1 MQTSRL
7 ISTISYN
14 TPSFLAGRLADLVKG
29 GIIEYAHWVH
39 HEPEEDEKKPHF
51 HLVLQPNKRL
61 DTSALR
67 MQFVEPSVGSAPL
80 GVLPFQF
87 SKMTDWL
94 LYAVHDTAY
103 LIQKGQKRSR
113 AYKFEDIKTTEP
125 DLLDTQWK
133 EAHEGENTRM
143 RQVIEMAESGVDW
156 MEVVRLGIVPPGQ
169 FFAFREVFFTFAQPK
184 TERAG
189 RAGHEEKGVGDGK

>member
-39 HEPEEDEKKPHF
+39 HEPEEDEKKDHF
-51 HLVLQPNKRL
+51 HLVLRPNKRL

-67 MQFVEPSVGSAPL
+67 KQFTELPVGSASPL
-80 GVLPFQF
+80 GVMPFQT

-94 LYAVHDTAY
+94 LYAVHDAAY
-103 LIQKGQKRSR
+103 LIQKGQKRSMS
-113 AYKFEDIKTTEP
+113 YKFEDIKTTEP
-125 DLLDTQWK
+125 DLLDVQWK

-156 MEVVRLGIVPPGQ
+156 SELLRRGIVPPAQ
-169 FFAFREVFFTFAQPK
+169 LFAFREVFFTFAQQK
-184 TERAG
+184 TDRAG
-189 RAGHEEKGVGDGK
+189 RAGHETEWSEQ

>member
-14 TPSFLAGRLADLVKG
+14 TPAFLAGRLADLVNG
-29 GIIEYAHWVH
+29 GIIEYAHWIH
-39 HEPEEDEKKPHF
+39 HEPEEDEKKDHF

-67 MQFVEPSVGSAPL
+67 KEFVELPVGLSASL
-80 GVLPFQF
+80 GVMPFQF
-87 SKMTDWL
+87 SKMRDWL
-94 LYAVHDTAY
+94 LYGVHDKAY

-113 AYKFEDIKTTEP
+113 SYKFDDIKTTEP

-133 EAHEGENTRM
+133 EAHEGEDSRM
-143 RQVIEMAESGVDW
+143 CQVIEMAESGVDW
-156 MEVVRLGIVPPGQ
+156 KEILRCGIVPAGQ
-169 FFAFREVFFTFAQPK
+169 LFPLFHVWQEFTYPR

-189 RAGHEEKGVGDGK
+189 RAGHETEGDEV

>member
-39 HEPEEDEKKPHF
+39 HEPEQDEKKDHF
-51 HLVLQPNKRL
+51 HLVLRPNKRL
-61 DTSALR
+61 DTSALHK
-67 MQFVEPSVGSAPL
+67 QFVELPVGSASPL
-80 GVLPFQF
+80 GVMPFQT

-94 LYAVHDTAY
+94 LYAVHDAAY

-125 DLLDTQWK
+125 DLLDVQWK

-156 MEVVRLGIVPPGQ
+156 SELLRRGIVPPAQ
-169 FFAFREVFFTFAQPK
+169 LFAFREVFFTFAQQK
-184 TERAG
+184 TDRAG
-189 RAGHEEKGVGDGK
+189 RAGHESLEGGEE

>member
-1 MQTSRL
+1 MHTSRL

-14 TPSFLAGRLADLVKG
+14 TPAFLAGRLADLVKRS
-29 GIIEYAHWVH
+29 IIEYAHWIH
-39 HEPEEDEKKPHF
+39 HEPEQDEKKDHF

-67 MQFVEPSVGSAPL
+67 MNFVELPVGSSAPL

-87 SKMTDWL
+87 SRMSDWL
-94 LYAVHDTAY
+94 LYGVHDRAY
-103 LIQKGQKRSR
+103 LIQKGQKRLV

-143 RQVIEMAESGVDW
+143 RQVIEMAESGVYWKDIL
-156 MEVVRLGIVPPGQ
+156 RRGIVPPGQ
-169 FFAFREVFFTFAQPK
+169 LFSFRNVWETFFWETD
-184 TERAG
+184 RAG
-189 RAGHEEKGVGDGK
+189 RVGHETEGDEV

>member
-14 TPSFLAGRLADLVKG
+14 TPSFLACRLADLVKG
-29 GIIEYAHWVH
+29 GIIEYAHWIH
-39 HEPEEDEKKPHF
+39 HEPEEDERKDHF

-67 MQFVEPSVGSAPL
+67 KQFVELPVGSSAPL
-80 GVLPFQF
+80 GVMPFQI
-87 SKMTDWL
+87 SRMSDWL
-94 LYAVHDTAY
+94 LYGVHDRAY
-103 LIQKGQKRSR
+103 LIQKGQKRLV
-113 AYKFEDIKTTEP
+113 AYKFEDIATTEP

-143 RQVIEMAESGVDW
+143 RQVIEMAESGVGW

-169 FFAFREVFFTFAQPK
+169 FFAFREVFFTFAQPG
-184 TERAG
+184 TDRAG
-189 RAGHEEKGVGDGK
+189 RAGHEKVN